1 MYLDDVYKVLERT
14 IPPHITNYDE
24 TMQPKGAEPS
34 LEKKN
39 ESKAHALFSFCEIVE
54 GYPQSLQREGEWK
67 VPKKGCSTSI
77 NDGGKGKKKR

>member
-1 MYLDDVYKVLERT
+1 
-14 IPPHITNYDE
+14 
-24 TMQPKGAEPS
+24 MQPKGAEPS
-34 LEKKN
+34 LEKKI